1 MSNKQKT
8 KISSKKALTNDSI
21 DPSILYNFIEQS
33 TEAQDE
39 IILTTKALITCTQDS
54 KKSFDDTRT
63 EIQVSIEISIWKWN
77 CTNRNLFF

>member
-8 KISSKKALTNDSI
+8 KISSNKALTNDSI
-21 DPSILYNFIEQS
+21 DPNILYNFIEQS

-39 IILTTKALITCTQDS
+39 IILTTKTLITCTQDS

-63 EIQVSIEISIWKWN
+63 EIQVSIEISICK
-77 CTNRNLFF
+77 